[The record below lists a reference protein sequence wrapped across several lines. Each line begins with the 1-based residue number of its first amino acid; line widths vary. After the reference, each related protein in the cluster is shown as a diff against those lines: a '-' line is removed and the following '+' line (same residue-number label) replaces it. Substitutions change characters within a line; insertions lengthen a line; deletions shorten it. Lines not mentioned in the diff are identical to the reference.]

1 MICGMIYLYNFVL
14 QKGAVS
20 MAEIMAPA
28 GGWEQLIASVRSGAN
43 RVYFGCGALNA
54 RRNADGFNNS
64 TEVIE
69 YCHARGV
76 KATAALNIL
85 LTDDDLQNAAEL
97 IEEVACAGGDGIIV
111 QDLAAYRLVKEICPK
126 LPLHAST
133 QMTIHNVEGALALEQ
148 MGFARAVLARELSFD
163 EIAAIRKATK
173 MELEVF
179 VHGALCMSISGQ
191 CYLSS
196 ILGGRSGNRGLCAQP
211 CRLEFTRNDG
221 KEYALSLKD
230 MSHLAYIKQLAELG
244 IDSFKIEGR
253 MKRPEYAAAAV
264 TQTLAALN
272 GQDPDLSLLANV
284 FSRSGFTD
292 GYLTAKR
299 NESMFGHRVK
309 EDTANT
315 DKVLPTLTALYRNE
329 RQQVP
334 VDMAL
339 TVKADQ
345 PIALTLTADGQWVTV
360 AGELPTPAINRPLT
374 EAFAKECLFKCGGT
388 PYLPQTLTATIE
400 DGLMVP
406 IPALKFLRKEG
417 LEQLTNLRMAADRR
431 ETKSYNLVDITPYRP
446 MQAMSLVVSAQSV
459 EQIEGI
465 HGHRVIL
472 PAKEILKNPHCAAT
486 YGDQLI
492 ADLPALSFG
501 EGQWQSML
509 TQLKDDG
516 IKTVRVH
523 NIGALWLAKQMG
535 FFTMGGTGLNITNT
549 MALAEYQSLG
559 LDEATL
565 SFELTKD
572 ALQHLGGDL
581 PRGAIVYGRLP
592 LMRLRACP
600 LKKGNACGG
609 CNGQGSL
616 TDRKGI
622 TFPLRCTDR
631 QFTTLYNSVPLY
643 LGDKHLPLDFA
654 VVELTDETNDRCRQV
669 VEMVRSGR
677 KLDQPRTCGLYE
689 RTLL

>member
-1 MICGMIYLYNFVL
+1 
-14 QKGAVS
+14 

-43 RVYFGCGALNA
+43 RVYFGCGGLNA
-54 RRNADGFNNS
+54 RRNADGFNTP

-85 LTDDDLQNAAEL
+85 LTDDDLEKAAEL
-97 IEEVACAGGDGIIV
+97 IEEVARAGGDGIIV
-111 QDLAAYRLVKEICPK
+111 QDLAAYRLVKEICPD

-179 VHGALCMSISGQ
+179 VHGALCMSVSGQ

-196 ILGGRSGNRGLCAQP
+196 MLGGRSGNRGLCAQP

-221 KEYALSLKD
+221 KQYALSLKD
-230 MSHLAYIKQLAELG
+230 MSHLAYIKQLADLG

-272 GQDPDLSLLANV
+272 GGQADLNLLADV

-315 DKVLPTLTALYRNE
+315 DKVLPTLTALYRSE

-339 TVKADQ
+339 TVKSDQ

-360 AGELPTPAINRPLT
+360 AGEIPTSAINRPLT

-417 LEQLTNLRMAADRR
+417 LERLTQKRINAQKRQVN
-431 ETKSYNLVDITPYRP
+431 SYDLIDITPKQRCAHP
-446 MQAMSLVVSAQSV
+446 ALHLAAQTF
-459 EQIEGI
+459 EQLEGCEAQ
-465 HGHRVIL
+465 RYYL
-472 PAKEILKNPHCAAT
+472 PAKCILQQPQQAAN
-486 YGDQLI
+486 YGERLF
-492 ADLPALSFG
+492 ADLPVLSFASG
-501 EGQWQSML
+501 VWEQ
-509 TQLKDDG
+509 QLDDLKKIG
-516 IKTVRVH
+516 ITGVRVH
-523 NIGALWLAKQMG
+523 HLGALSAACAKG
-535 FFTMGGTGLNITNT
+535 FTVSGGAGLNITNT
-549 MALAEYQSLG
+549 LALQEYKALG
-559 LDEATL
+559 LCDATL

-572 ALQHLGGDL
+572 ALHGVGGTL
-581 PRGAIVYGRLP
+581 PRGAVVYGRLP

>member
-1 MICGMIYLYNFVL
+1 
-14 QKGAVS
+14 

-28 GGWEQLIASVRSGAN
+28 GGWEQLKASVRSGAN
-43 RVYFGCGALNA
+43 RVYFGCGGLNA
-54 RRNADGFNNS
+54 RRNADGFNNP

-69 YCHARGV
+69 YCHALGV

-85 LTDDDLQNAAEL
+85 LTDQDLSTASDL
-97 IEEVACAGGDGIIV
+97 IREVAAAGGDGIIV
-111 QDLAAYRLVKEICPK
+111 QDFAAYRLVKEICPE

-133 QMTIHNVEGALALEQ
+133 QMTIHNVEGAMALEQ
-148 MGFARAVLARELSFD
+148 MGFARAVLARELSLD
-163 EIAAIRKATK
+163 EIAQIRKATK
-173 MELEVF
+173 IELEVF
-179 VHGALCMSISGQ
+179 VHGALCMSVSGQ

-196 ILGGRSGNRGLCAQP
+196 LLGGRSGNRGLCAQP

-230 MSHLAYIKQLAELG
+230 MSHLSYIKQLSDLG

-264 TQTLAALN
+264 TQTLIALGG
-272 GQDPDLSLLANV
+272 GQVDLTLLADV

-292 GYLTAKR
+292 GYFTAKR

-315 DKVLPTLTALYRNE
+315 DKVLPTLTALYRSE

-345 PIALTLTADGQWVTV
+345 PITLTLTADRHSVTV
-360 AGELPTPAINRPLT
+360 TGAIPDQAVNRPLT
-374 EAFAKECLFKCGGT
+374 EDFAKDCLFKCGGT

-400 DGLMVP
+400 KGLMVP
-406 IPALKFLRKEG
+406 IPALKGLRKEG
-417 LEQLTNLRMAADRR
+417 LEQLTALRVGALKRQ
-431 ETKSYNLVDITPYRP
+431 TKPYDLVDITPYRP
-446 MQAMSLVVSAQSV
+446 IKAMSLVVSAQSAA
-459 EQIEGI
+459 QIDGI
-465 HGHRVIL
+465 LGCRLIL
-472 PAKEILKNPHCAAT
+472 PAGEILKNPDYVAT
-486 YGDQLI
+486 YADQLI

-501 EGQWQSML
+501 EGQWRSML
-509 TQLKDDG
+509 TKLKDCG

-559 LDEATL
+559 LNEATL

-572 ALQHLGGDL
+572 ALNGLGGTL
-581 PRGAIVYGRLP
+581 PRGAVVYGRLP

-600 LKKGNACGG
+600 LKKGDSCGG
-609 CNGQGSL
+609 CQGQGSL
-616 TDRKGI
+616 TDRKGVI
-622 TFPLRCTDR
+622 FPLSCTDR
-631 QFTTLYNSVPLY
+631 KFTTLYNSVPLY
-643 LGDKHLPLDFA
+643 LGDKRLPIDFG
-654 VVELTDETNDRCRQV
+654 VVEFTNEDNATCRHV
-669 VEMVRSGR
+669 IDLINNGE
-677 KLDQPRTCGLYE
+677 KPDFPRTCGLYE

>member
-1 MICGMIYLYNFVL
+1 
-14 QKGAVS
+14 

-28 GGWEQLIASVRSGAN
+28 GGWEQLTASVRSGAN
-43 RVYFGCGALNA
+43 RVYFGCGGLNA
-54 RRNADGFNNS
+54 RRNADGFNNP

-85 LTDDDLQNAAEL
+85 LTDKDLQQAALL
-97 IEEVACAGGDGIIV
+97 IEEVARAGGDGIIV
-111 QDLAAYRLVKEICPK
+111 QDFAAYRLVKEICPE

-179 VHGALCMSISGQ
+179 VHGALCMSVSGQ

-196 ILGGRSGNRGLCAQP
+196 MLGGRSGNRGLCAQP
-211 CRLEFTRNDG
+211 CRLEFTRPDG

-230 MSHLAYIKQLAELG
+230 MSHLAHIKRLAELG
-244 IDSFKIEGR
+244 VDSFKIEGR

-272 GQDPDLSLLANV
+272 GGQADLNLLADV

-292 GYLTAKR
+292 GYLTANR

-339 TVKADQ
+339 TVKAGQ
-345 PIALTLTADGQWVTV
+345 PITLTLTADPHSVTV
-360 AGELPTPAINRPLT
+360 TGAIPNQAVNRPLT
-374 EAFAKECLFKCGGT
+374 EEFAKDCLFKCGGT

-406 IPALKFLRKEG
+406 IPALKGLRKEG
-417 LEQLTNLRMAADRR
+417 LEQLTNLRITTDRR
-431 ETKSYNLVDITPYRP
+431 ATKLYNLVDITPYQP
-446 MQAMSLVVSAQSV
+446 IQAMSLVVSAQSV

-465 HGHRVIL
+465 HGHRLIL
-472 PAKEILKNPHCAAT
+472 PTREILKNPHCVAT
-486 YGDQLI
+486 YGDRLI

-509 TQLKDDG
+509 TKLKDDG

-523 NIGALWLAKQMG
+523 NVGALFLAKQMG

-549 MALAEYQSLG
+549 MALAEYKSLG

-565 SFELTKD
+565 SFELAKD
-572 ALQHLGGDL
+572 ALHGLGGTL
-581 PRGAIVYGRLP
+581 PRGAVVYGRLP

-600 LKKGNACGG
+600 LKKGNSCVD
-609 CNGQGSL
+609 CKGQGSL
-616 TDRKGI
+616 TDRKGV
-622 TFPLRCTDR
+622 TFPLSCTDR

-643 LGDKHLPLDFA
+643 LGDKRLPIDFG
-654 VVELTDETNDRCRQV
+654 VVEFTNEDNATCRAVIKQL
-669 VEMVRSGR
+669 EQGE
-677 KLDQPRTCGLYE
+677 KPNFPRTCGLYE